1 MSTSP
6 RKYIWFSRI
15 SVKLSMVL
23 IAGGFLIFGAYG
35 VYELHIERND
45 LFRSVERETMLLGR
59 SLQAAVENAL
69 RDRQLADIEE
79 TIKYLERIDPSIT
92 ILIYD
97 PTGRLIRA
105 VQQSQPPDPS
115 SQNALETAMH
125 LRQAVFAFHPPGN
138 AKQAILALPLTDDSD
153 ALLGGLLLVRPLLEM
168 QRAQRDLQYHI
179 AVAVLLFVL
188 TTTVLGL
195 IAGAVYITR
204 PLARMAEAMKE
215 VRAGNLMS
223 ALPDTRKDEMGA
235 VAAEF
240 NVMVAELRDARR
252 RLEEEAESRRRLQQA
267 LQEADKLIT
276 IGQMSAGL
284 AHEIGSPLQVLRGRA
299 RTLLTRAHD
308 AVEVQ
313 RIAEIL
319 VAQTDRITRIVEQL
333 LRFTRRRPASL
344 TKSDLRLAI
353 NNVLELMQY
362 EAHHRGVSLTFSGTA
377 HLPPMWVDTDE
388 VQQILLN
395 LIANALAATAKG
407 GRVSV
412 SVEESQLTPR
422 NGGCETPAVRLMVED
437 TGYGIAADVRER
449 VFEPFFTT
457 RAAEGGTGL
466 GLAVVR
472 SLVTEHGGMIT
483 VESEPGVGSRFC
495 VELPVYRS
503 AAQQEAS

>member
-1 MSTSP
+1 
-6 RKYIWFSRI
+6 
-15 SVKLSMVL
+15 
-23 IAGGFLIFGAYG
+23 
-35 VYELHIERND
+35 
-45 LFRSVERETMLLGR
+45 MLLGR

-299 RTLLTRAHD
+299 HSPHPRPRRGGGATHCRDSCGADRSDHAHRRA
-308 AVEVQ
+308 
-313 RIAEIL
+313 
-319 VAQTDRITRIVEQL
+319 
-333 LRFTRRRPASL
+333 
-344 TKSDLRLAI
+344 
-353 NNVLELMQY
+353 
-362 EAHHRGVSLTFSGTA
+362 
-377 HLPPMWVDTDE
+377 
-388 VQQILLN
+388 
-395 LIANALAATAKG
+395 AATLYPPSA
-407 GRVSV
+407 SV
-412 SVEESQLTPR
+412 AHQK
-422 NGGCETPAVRLMVED
+422 
-437 TGYGIAADVRER
+437 
-449 VFEPFFTT
+449 
-457 RAAEGGTGL
+457 
-466 GLAVVR
+466 R
-472 SLVTEHGGMIT
+472 SPSGD
-483 VESEPGVGSRFC
+483 
-495 VELPVYRS
+495 
-503 AAQQEAS
+503 Q